1 MTPSFSTARK
11 ISYFDDYETFEREW
25 SARNIS
31 YIDDFETDKNLS
43 HKEKFL
49 FYGPY
54 LGWIPRSQLFSRKL
68 LLGEKIKNDSVDQ
81 AESVDIKILVG
92 FHGSSILEFRSEFC
106 KCVGCS

>member
-54 LGWIPRSQLFSRKL
+54 CIFTIVFQRKVA
-68 LLGEKIKNDSVDQ
+68 KSFK
-81 AESVDIKILVG
+81 
-92 FHGSSILEFRSEFC
+92 
-106 KCVGCS
+106 

>member
-54 LGWIPRSQLFSRKL
+54 CMIWILGICLNGIDYTSFNQIISFNKISSVFSLKIISVKRKL
-68 LLGEKIKNDSVDQ
+68 I
-81 AESVDIKILVG
+81 
-92 FHGSSILEFRSEFC
+92 
-106 KCVGCS
+106 